1 MRNADELM
9 DLRAERI
16 SLLAQLDQCSNSK
29 RQAINKRLMTV
40 SKKIQRL
47 AGVAVATAN
56 KEPV

>member
-16 SLLAQLDQCSNSK
+16 TLLAQLDHCSNSK
-29 RQAINKRLMTV
+29 RQAINKRLMSV

-47 AGVAVATAN
+47 AGVSLSPNQKPRV
-56 KEPV
+56 